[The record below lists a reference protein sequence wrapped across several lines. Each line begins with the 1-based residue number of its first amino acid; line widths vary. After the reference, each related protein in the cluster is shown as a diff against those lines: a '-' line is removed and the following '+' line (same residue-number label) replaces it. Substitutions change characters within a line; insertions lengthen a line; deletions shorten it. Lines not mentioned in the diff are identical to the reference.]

1 MVAVLF
7 LVTFLDSIYLTPS
20 GPMARPESIPARW
33 LLKYAPREL
42 PKLPDRFFETEWYYG
57 FTPRSLAGAYTE
69 WTKFHCDSLTA
80 AGEVTVIHSGRGFR
94 DEGNKPTLRRMPL
107 AVYGPLI
114 EFDGNLHTV
123 QVTNW
128 ETDGEKKPRWMLN
141 FGASIE
147 VGMM

>member
-7 LVTFLDSIYLTPS
+7 LVTFLDSIYLTPG
-20 GPMARPESIPARW
+20 GPKTRPESIPARW

-57 FTPRSLAGAYTE
+57 FTPRSLAGAFTE
-69 WTKFHCDSLTA
+69 WTKFHRDSLTA
-80 AGEVTVIHSGRGFR
+80 PGEVTVVHW
-94 DEGNKPTLRRMPL
+94 DEDSAAMAINHATPHAACGVWADRRVRRNP
-107 AVYGPLI
+107 
-114 EFDGNLHTV
+114 HTV

-141 FGASIE
+141 PRG
-147 VGMM
+147 GRG